1 MNHHNPTPP
10 HAADQPP
17 HGANNAENTST
28 NNGTNNNANT
38 TGSAESASF
47 AIPAPLKRL
56 LTHLPAWP
64 GSVLF
69 VSALNLILAP
79 QIPSDV
85 AQALQERRLR
95 IHVRDAQIIFD
106 FSWLGKAFAAC
117 PPTLAAPDV
126 TISASAADFV
136 ALARREQDPDTLFF
150 SRRLLIEGNTE
161 LGLMVKNML
170 DALELPVSD
179 LRQMPLPAPRALL
192 CSLMAALRPA
202 PAAQTSANTTFPK

>member
-17 HGANNAENTST
+17 HGANNAENTSA

-85 AQALQERRLR
+85 AQALQ
-95 IHVRDAQIIFD
+95 
-106 FSWLGKAFAAC
+106 
-117 PPTLAAPDV
+117 
-126 TISASAADFV
+126 
-136 ALARREQDPDTLFF
+136 ALADGHQQAHAHDAAVTAYAQELLAVDFDQRLEAHIARIVPDHPHP
-150 SRRLLIEGNTE
+150 GK
-161 LGLMVKNML
+161 G
-170 DALELPVSD
+170 A
-179 LRQMPLPAPRALL
+179 
-192 CSLMAALRPA
+192 
-202 PAAQTSANTTFPK
+202 

>member
-17 HGANNAENTST
+17 HGANNAENTSA

-47 AIPAPLKRL
+47 AIPAPLKRI

-85 AQALQERRLR
+85 AQALQERRLP
-95 IHVRDAQIIFD
+95 IHLRDAQIIFD
-106 FSWLGKAFAAC
+106 FS
-117 PPTLAAPDV
+117 
-126 TISASAADFV
+126 
-136 ALARREQDPDTLFF
+136 
-150 SRRLLIEGNTE
+150 
-161 LGLMVKNML
+161 
-170 DALELPVSD
+170 
-179 LRQMPLPAPRALL
+179 
-192 CSLMAALRPA
+192 
-202 PAAQTSANTTFPK
+202 